1 MTKLYKRFANAC
13 RFTNSQVKAVTL
25 DGVKGFMP
33 VHSLRPVREI
43 EHDTIAWMPGCKRHF
58 LTAKLPDGLLGFYL
72 FYDYLFDDV
81 TSRKIRPREYNLFST
96 EQATS

>member
-1 MTKLYKRFANAC
+1 
-13 RFTNSQVKAVTL
+13 
-25 DGVKGFMP
+25 
-33 VHSLRPVREI
+33 
-43 EHDTIAWMPGCKRHF
+43 MPGCKRHF

>member
-43 EHDTIAWMPGCKRHF
+43 EHDTIVWMPGCKRHF

-72 FYDYLFDDV
+72 FYDYLFDNV
-81 TSRKIRPREYNLFST
+81 TSRKTRPREYNLFST